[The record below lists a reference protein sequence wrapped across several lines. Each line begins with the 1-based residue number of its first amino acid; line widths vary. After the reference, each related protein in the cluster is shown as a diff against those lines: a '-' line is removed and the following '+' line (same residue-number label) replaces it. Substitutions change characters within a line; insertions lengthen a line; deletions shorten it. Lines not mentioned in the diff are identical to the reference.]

1 MAFLHLADAPAAEVA
16 LQGLALERDEGRFLQ
31 RLAEWSPD
39 VETPELLPDLRGHL
53 NEIQRQF
60 IDIRIE
66 FLSEQ
71 ERHRRL
77 SEAERREYGE
87 LLVKSHTFRQV

>member
-1 MAFLHLADAPAAEVA
+1 M
-16 LQGLALERDEGRFLQ
+16 
-31 RLAEWSPD
+31 
-39 VETPELLPDLRGHL
+39 

-60 IDIRIE
+60 IDMRINY
-66 FLSEQ
+66 LSEA

-77 SEAERREYGE
+77 SEAERREYGD